1 MKFWYT
7 CREKVP
13 HLVSLI
19 YLLDEG
25 SNSFTVDVMMRGLA
39 VSSVNVGCFLI
50 CQSTTGRT
58 GLGGSPKLCYLH
70 FPSFSFIFTPYC
82 ALGHGGTKMTNWM
95 ASVFL
100 PSSTSSPLS
109 PLNFFTTL
117 WPSSVSTTTS
127 TRWTA
132 ARTLLSSSWISWGDG
147 FFIHSYSLIIHY
159 YIQGRFY
166 SSSPF
171 FFISYVRNNRPI
183 TSNPFFSPFYFL

>member
-70 FPSFSFIFTPYC
+70 FPSFSFIFIPYC
-82 ALGHGGTKMTNWM
+82 ALAHGGTKMTNWM

-100 PSSTSSPLS
+100 PSSTSPLS
-109 PLNFFTTL
+109 PLNFFTSL

-132 ARTLLSSSWISWGDG
+132 ARTLLLSLIFLDFMRRWM
-147 FFIHSYSLIIHY
+147 FHSFLFAYYSLL
-159 YIQGRFY
+159 Y
-166 SSSPF
+166 SG
-171 FFISYVRNNRPI
+171 
-183 TSNPFFSPFYFL
+183 